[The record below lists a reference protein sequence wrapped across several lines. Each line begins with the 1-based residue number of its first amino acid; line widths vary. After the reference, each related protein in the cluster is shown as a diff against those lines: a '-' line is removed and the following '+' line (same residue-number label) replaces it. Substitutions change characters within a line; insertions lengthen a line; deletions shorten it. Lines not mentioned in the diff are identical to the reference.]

1 MTTLLFAGGG
11 TGGHVFPMVAVA
23 DAVRDVAPDL
33 RLVFVGT
40 PRGIEAR
47 VIPERG
53 YELHLLEVAPLR
65 GGGVGGALRGAVR
78 AARAVAGAR
87 KLVRGLGPAAVF
99 SAGGYA
105 AGPVALAA
113 RTLGVPVALME
124 PNSAI
129 GLANRLI
136 APFVQRAYTAFEGT
150 ERHFARA
157 TVLRT
162 GVPLRKGFE
171 PRPYRHRSGALGVL
185 VLGGSQG
192 AQTLNDAVPR
202 ALARVAR
209 PVRVVHQ
216 AGGGRDAGVR
226 ALYGELGLSAEVL
239 PFIDDMPAALTAADL
254 VIGRAGASA
263 VAEVCAV
270 GRPAIFV
277 PYPHAGDHQKHN
289 ARAVADASAAVCLL
303 NAEATV
309 ERLAAE
315 VDRLAAEP
323 NALSNMAARARSLGQ
338 PAAASVIANDFLR
351 LSGLAAPSESG
362 RRGSAHAGL
371 AALEEAI

>member
-1 MTTLLFAGGG
+1 
-11 TGGHVFPMVAVA
+11 
-23 DAVRDVAPDL
+23 
-33 RLVFVGT
+33 
-40 PRGIEAR
+40 
-47 VIPERG
+47 
-53 YELHLLEVAPLR
+53 
-65 GGGVGGALRGAVR
+65 
-78 AARAVAGAR
+78 
-87 KLVRGLGPAAVF
+87 
-99 SAGGYA
+99 
-105 AGPVALAA
+105 
-113 RTLGVPVALME
+113 
-124 PNSAI
+124 
-129 GLANRLI
+129 LANRLI

-157 TVLRT
+157 AILRT

-171 PRPYRHRSGALGVL
+171 PQPYRHRSGAPFGVL

-202 ALARVAR
+202 ALARVAH

-226 ALYGELGLSAEVL
+226 ALYGELGREAEVL
-239 PFIDDMPAALTAADL
+239 PFIDDMPAALAAADL

-277 PYPHAGDHQKHN
+277 PYPHAGDHQKYN
-289 ARAVADASAAVCLL
+289 ARAVADANAAVCLL
-303 NAEATV
+303 DAEATV
-309 ERLAAE
+309 ERLASE

-323 NALSNMAARARSLGQ
+323 NTLSSMAARARSLGQ
-338 PAAASVIANDFLR
+338 PHSASVIALDFLR
-351 LSGLAAPSESG
+351 LSGLAAPSESTG
-362 RRGSAHAGL
+362 RGSAHVGP